1 MKRTLQMK
9 NSNKFLREREREGLR
24 ETECVYKELVTIEV
38 GPTRPGLS
46 SATEVV
52 VCELAATAM
61 PQNLLGK

>member
-9 NSNKFLREREREGLR
+9 NSNKFLRERAGLR
-24 ETECVYKELVTIEV
+24 ETERVYKELEV

-46 SATEVV
+46 SATEIV
-52 VCELAATAM
+52 VCEPAATAM

>member
-9 NSNKFLREREREGLR
+9 NSNKFLREREGLR